1 MNAMRVHAKYTRK
14 TAEDM
19 TDLIKDSIDK
29 EGRQIAETLEDIVDR
44 KEECSG
50 TDSDAASAEKPA
62 PEKTSYD
69 KIALMALVVAVIAWG
84 ILLVPAVNSGYVAL
98 AVAVLSVIL
107 SLLGLKS
114 RRRGWRDT
122 ATTALIIGGVLTVV
136 IVSFI
141 VVIYVGLKGV

>member
-1 MNAMRVHAKYTRK
+1 MQRAYTQK

-44 KEECSG
+44 KEERSG
-50 TDSDAASAEKPA
+50 TDSGAASDEKPA

-69 KIALMALVVAVIAWG
+69 KIALLALVVAVIAWG

-98 AVAVLSVIL
+98 GAAVISVIL
-107 SLLGLKS
+107 SLFGLKS